1 MGKRDKTKAERL
13 TETTNLL
20 TQLLSNGVRKNVISF
35 LDLKQRMSTWVETG
49 EPADYDIPFP
59 EYGRVAVVSL
69 PRYNNKAATIHF
81 KMVRIPE
88 NREDTKD
95 DN

>member
-1 MGKRDKTKAERL
+1 
-13 TETTNLL
+13 
-20 TQLLSNGVRKNVISF
+20 
-35 LDLKQRMSTWVETG
+35 MSTWVETG